1 MSAAPSPRRRLGSLV
16 VDPTPLRLDRDFR
29 LLWTGQA
36 ISTVG
41 RMVTSIVLPTQ
52 VYLLTGDLLTLG
64 ALSLVQLVPILIFA
78 LGGGAVADAVDRRRL
93 LLITQLGLAATSVAL
108 MLLALLPAPPV
119 AAIFAVAFV
128 AAGFGA
134 VDQPARGSA
143 IPRLV
148 PAERLTAAISLN
160 QLVFNGAAV
169 IGPAF
174 GGLLLLFAS
183 FAACYL
189 VDVVTFGAAIVAVL
203 MISPIPP
210 HPGAARPSVAAVVE
224 GLRFARRRRPV
235 LATFLVDI
243 NAMVFGSPRSLFA
256 PLAIDVFKVG
266 PAGVGLM
273 SAAAGLGAFVAAVFS
288 GWTNNVRRPGFA
300 VLVAV
305 AVWSLG
311 IVGFGLSTFSFP
323 LALLFLAIAAGA
335 DVFSAVLRSSI
346 VQLLTPDALRGRVS
360 SIHILVVT
368 GGPRIGDAEASAV
381 AAVMGTQW
389 SVVSGGLLSLAG
401 IGLLALAMP
410 EFGRLDMAE
419 AQAVAE
425 RDAALDGTGIHGPA
439 AAASPDAAMAAAM
452 EALGELDEVPE

>member
-1 MSAAPSPRRRLGSLV
+1 MTASPAPRRRLGSLV

-41 RMVTSIVLPTQ
+41 RMVTAVVLPYQ
-52 VYLLTGDLLTLG
+52 VYVLTGDLLALG
-64 ALSLVQLVPILIFA
+64 ALSLVQLVPILIFS

-93 LLITQLGLAATSVAL
+93 LLITQIGLAASSVAL
-108 MLLALLPAPPV
+108 TVLALVPSPAIW
-119 AAIFAVAFV
+119 AIFAVAFV
-128 AAGFGA
+128 QAGIGA

-148 PAERLTAAISLN
+148 PAERLPAAIALN
-160 QLVFNGAAV
+160 QIVFNGAAV

-174 GGLLLLFAS
+174 GGILLAVTS
-183 FAACYL
+183 VAACYF
-189 VDVVTFGAAIVAVL
+189 VDVLTFGAAIAAVL
-203 MISPIPP
+203 VIRPIPP
-210 HPGAARPSVAAVVE
+210 HPGAVRPSIGAIKE

-235 LATFLVDI
+235 LATFLVDL
-243 NAMVFGSPRSLFA
+243 NAMVFGSPRSLFP
-256 PLAIDVFKVG
+256 PLALDVFKVG

-273 SAAAGLGAFVAAVFS
+273 AAASGFGAFVAAVFS
-288 GWTNNVRRPGFA
+288 GWTSNVHRPGRA

-311 IVGFGLSTFSFP
+311 IIGFGLATFSFP

-346 VQLLTPDALRGRVS
+346 VQLMTPDALRGRVS

-368 GGPRIGDAEASAV
+368 GGPRVGDAEASA
-381 AAVMGTQW
+381 AAALFGTQW
-389 SVVSGGLLSLAG
+389 AVVSGGVLSL
-401 IGLLALAMP
+401 IGVGVLSLAMP
-410 EFGRLDMAE
+410 EFARVEMAE
-419 AQAVAE
+419 ARAAAEQDALAAAVDAAAELEEVAE
-425 RDAALDGTGIHGPA
+425 
-439 AAASPDAAMAAAM
+439 
-452 EALGELDEVPE
+452 